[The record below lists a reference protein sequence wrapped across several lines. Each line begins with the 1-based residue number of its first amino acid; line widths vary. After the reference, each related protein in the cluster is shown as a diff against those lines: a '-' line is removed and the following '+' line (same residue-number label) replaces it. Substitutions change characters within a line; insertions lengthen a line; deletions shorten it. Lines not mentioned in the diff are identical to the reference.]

1 MTNTGHVTDRLS
13 DYLDD
18 DALAPDARAAI
29 EAHLASCGEC
39 RGVLAELR
47 AVTGRAAALEDSR
60 PASNLWPG
68 IADRIGRATVIE
80 MPSRASRRFSFTLPQ
95 LVAAGLA
102 LMVLSGGLVWVARSG
117 DPRATLPPVAA
128 LEEVETPAAAA
139 IPATF
144 ADVQYDDAVA
154 DLEQALASGRNRL
167 DAETIRI
174 IEANLKSIDEEIE
187 QSRKALR
194 EDPSSVYLNNH
205 FAASR
210 NRKLSLLR
218 RAAALAMADGAAG
231 S

>member
-18 DALAPDARAAI
+18 DSLAPDARAAI
-29 EAHLASCGEC
+29 EEHLAVCGEC
-39 RGVLAELR
+39 RGVLAELQ
-47 AVTGRAAALEDSR
+47 AVTGRAAALEDSP

-68 IADRIGRATVIE
+68 IADRIGGRTIVE
-80 MPSRASRRFSFTLPQ
+80 MPSRPSRRFSFTLPQ

-102 LMVLSGGLVWVARSG
+102 LMVLSGGLVWIARSG

-128 LEEVETPAAAA
+128 LEEADAPAAAA

-154 DLEQALASGRNRL
+154 DLEQALASGRDRL

-174 IEANLKSIDEEIE
+174 IEANLKSIDEAIE

>member
-13 DYLDD
+13 EFLDD
-18 DALAPDARAAI
+18 DSLAPESRAAV
-29 EAHLASCGEC
+29 EKHLASCGEC
-39 RGVLAELR
+39 RGVLAELQ
-47 AVTGRAAALEDSR
+47 AVAGRAAALEDSP
-60 PASNLWPG
+60 PAANLWPG
-68 IADRIGRATVIE
+68 IADRIGGATVVE
-80 MPSRASRRFSFTLPQ
+80 MPSRVSRRFSFTLPQ

-128 LEEVETPAAAA
+128 LEEAEAPATAA
-139 IPATF
+139 IPASF

-154 DLEQALASGRNRL
+154 DLEQALASGRDRL

-174 IEANLKSIDEEIE
+174 IEANLKSIDEAID

-194 EDPSSVYLNNH
+194 EDPSSVYLNSH

-218 RAAALAMADGAAG
+218 RAAALAMADGSAG